1 MKIIIWGTGLYL
13 AILACGGCNQ
23 ENGHPPSIEKP
34 APQILRHTAAKTF
47 EKNRVKWSSTGIS
60 NYQYTF
66 QRICFCPADDT
77 AKVSITVYNNS
88 VDSIRRVSDGKLIK
102 PSSTGIYTIK
112 QLFSLIQDAD
122 NKGADRLS
130 VTYDDELGYPTS
142 IDIDY
147 EKALADDEVSIKIS
161 GLSQL

>member
-1 MKIIIWGTGLYL
+1 MKKIIWGTGLYL

-23 ENGHPPSIEKP
+23 ENGHAQSIEKP
-34 APQILRHTAAKTF
+34 APQDLQHTAAQMFK
-47 EKNRVKWSSTGIS
+47 KNKEKWSSTGIS

-66 QRICFCPADDT
+66 QQICFCPADDT
-77 AKVSITVYNNS
+77 AKVSITVYDNN

-102 PSSTGIYTIK
+102 PSSSGTYTID

-130 VTYDDELGYPTS
+130 VIYDDELGYPTS

-147 EKALADDEVSIKIS
+147 EKALADDEISIKIS